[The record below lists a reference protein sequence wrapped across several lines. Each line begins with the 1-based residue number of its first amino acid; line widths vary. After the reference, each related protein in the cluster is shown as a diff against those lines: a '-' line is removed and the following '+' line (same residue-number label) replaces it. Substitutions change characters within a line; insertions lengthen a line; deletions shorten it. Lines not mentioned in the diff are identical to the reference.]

1 MEARAGRGA
10 TSPRSPLHLARAA
23 LHSERRE
30 PPISRPSRPQL
41 AAISQGSA
49 IAPLA
54 RPEATYLRRAAF
66 LQKNLWV
73 TPYRPAERFPG
84 GDFPSQNPER
94 DGLPKW
100 TAADRLIDGVDL
112 VLWHVFGVTHTVR
125 EARPHRP
132 CEPACDLGAIS
143 RTAIHATS
151 PVSTCMQLPAPC
163 DLATISPRPP
173 QVRTEDYPIMPCEH
187 VGFTLKPCGFFD
199 AAPCTDVPCLAC
211 AEPPK
216 SRL

>member
-10 TSPRSPLHLARAA
+10 TSPRSRRHLARTT

-125 EARPHRP
+125 EARP
-132 CEPACDLGAIS
+132 
-143 RTAIHATS
+143 
-151 PVSTCMQLPAPC
+151 PAPS
-163 DLATISPRPP
+163 LRA
-173 QVRTEDYPIMPCEH
+173 
-187 VGFTLKPCGFFD
+187 
-199 AAPCTDVPCLAC
+199 CL
-211 AEPPK
+211 
-216 SRL
+216 